1 MLEPD
6 ALLRVAEAYSE
17 ATGLGL
23 TRISRRATGNND
35 KAFWRLR
42 RGKGINA
49 NTALIL
55 ERYFRDNW
63 PENATWPSDVPGKP
77 RKTIPPVINRR
88 NKPPVTERNCETA

>member
-6 ALLRVAEAYSE
+6 ALLRVAEAYSA

-23 TRISRRATGNND
+23 TRISRRATGGSND

-49 NTALIL
+49 STALIL

-63 PENATWPSDVPGKP
+63 PENATWPTGVAGKP

-88 NKPPVTERNCETA
+88 NKPLSLALCK